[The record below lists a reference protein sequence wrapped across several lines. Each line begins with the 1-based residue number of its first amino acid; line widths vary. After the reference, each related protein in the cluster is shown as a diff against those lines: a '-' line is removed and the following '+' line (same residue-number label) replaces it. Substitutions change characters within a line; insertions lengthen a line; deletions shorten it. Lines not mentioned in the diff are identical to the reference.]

1 MKNIGGFSRLSNQ
14 QPSLAMIQRFAG
26 CIGVAILLMMT
37 GIAAAQ
43 NPTPTNPLPAP
54 EAQMSAPTGY
64 SAHSSVD
71 VGGRMAGIDGSGA
84 MYDTLVNMQ
93 SGPRVL
99 GETFE
104 MRALPGNKSTF
115 ADTLTAFSTG
125 FGGDP
130 NSFSKLAFSKGK
142 TYDFSG
148 IFRRDRQYFDYD
160 LLGNPNIP
168 SGQAIPVTGSTTP
181 LAWPQ
186 VNQSPFMFN
195 TVRRM
200 TDTHLTLLPLSKVTF
215 RAGYSQNI
223 FQGPSLTPSGY
234 QVASSYDIL
243 LEEMQRNSTD
253 DFTGGIDWKPVRGTK
268 LTFEEEIDHYKQNSY
283 FVMDPSYFNVQEAN
297 GTPVALLANY
307 DSLTPYASSACNA
320 NSMGGTP
327 MLSPANTPGGPPI
340 INAACAVLTS
350 YLRTAS
356 TRIFYPTETFRLQS
370 NSLKNVSMNGDV
382 RYTKANMGLPSY
394 YDSFEGLSKT
404 TRSLAY
410 TAIASAEREVM
421 AVDYGIVWQVTK
433 TFAFEDQ
440 FTFSNVQQPG
450 TATMMSLT
458 TVATAATANNET
470 INNPTLITTVVNTPT
485 TPATGTFE
493 GSGSIG
499 VASPDFFGQKRVNND
514 FTLTWD
520 ATPRTM
526 LSLTYRYGTHTIAEG
541 IPQGA
546 PLAVNA
552 TNDGTVTINETGGI
566 FSAALRPTENWSI
579 NGSVEMLYADNAF
592 TPMTPRQTKQYRVHT
607 MFRPKSWATISGSYN
622 DLEHH
627 NNTNNDQL
635 AVSPVTGPS
644 LVAYAG
650 PLDHVDYSR
659 VLGFG
664 AELFPN
670 DRYGID
676 FNYAYSDVY
685 MGDNICYLGGASAAL
700 PVAASTPSGTS
711 CPATSAGRSG
721 YDFGP
726 VLDFMH
732 APTQS
737 GSVAFTVSPV
747 KSVKSNIGYN
757 INSVNGTRFYND
769 PRDVAG
775 SLVSTYESPFVNFA
789 WVSRPGL
796 TWKAEYNFY
805 GYGEGGPSGAA
816 LCSATNPTPTAP
828 VTPVACS
835 TLSHQTGMNIS
846 SAGETAPRNFHANIV
861 TLGLHYEF

>member
-566 FSAALRPTENWSI
+566 FSAADDPAANQAVPGAYHVQAKILGDDLGLLQRP
-579 NGSVEMLYADNAF
+579 GA
-592 TPMTPRQTKQYRVHT
+592 PQQHQQ
-607 MFRPKSWATISGSYN
+607 RPVGGESRDRTI
-622 DLEHH
+622 
-627 NNTNNDQL
+627 TCCVRRP
-635 AVSPVTGPS
+635 AR
-644 LVAYAG
+644 
-650 PLDHVDYSR
+650 SR
-659 VLGFG
+659 GLQ
-664 AELFPN
+664 P
-670 DRYGID
+670 
-676 FNYAYSDVY
+676 
-685 MGDNICYLGGASAAL
+685 
-700 PVAASTPSGTS
+700 
-711 CPATSAGRSG
+711 
-721 YDFGP
+721 
-726 VLDFMH
+726 
-732 APTQS
+732 
-737 GSVAFTVSPV
+737 
-747 KSVKSNIGYN
+747 
-757 INSVNGTRFYND
+757 
-769 PRDVAG
+769 
-775 SLVSTYESPFVNFA
+775 
-789 WVSRPGL
+789 RPGL
-796 TWKAEYNFY
+796 RRGTVPERSLRHRLQLRLQRRIHGGQHLLPGGRERGFARCRFDSQRHFVS
-805 GYGEGGPSGAA
+805 GYVRGQIGIRFRPRSG
-816 LCSATNPTPTAP
+816 LH
-828 VTPVACS
+828 ACS
-835 TLSHQTGMNIS
+835 
-846 SAGETAPRNFHANIV
+846 HAIRFG
-861 TLGLHYEF
+861 GLHCVAGQECQVQHRLQHQLSEWHPLL